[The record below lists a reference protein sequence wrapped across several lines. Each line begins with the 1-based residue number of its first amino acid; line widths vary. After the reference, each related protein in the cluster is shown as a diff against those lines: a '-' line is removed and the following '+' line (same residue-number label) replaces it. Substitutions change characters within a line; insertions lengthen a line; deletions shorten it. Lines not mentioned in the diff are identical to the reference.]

1 MSMEKFIQYEFQVF
15 APVRIGQIAGY
26 AFLDTGAASS
36 RIYQSYTSNLS
47 KSGAAHIQ
55 GVLGTSPV
63 EQCKLDR
70 VTLLGQD
77 FLDVV
82 AKVQPDQ
89 AGGFQALPFPVV
101 MTAGADILFRRILYL
116 ECAAGR
122 VGFLESVP
130 PEWEKRAQ
138 MLDLRFE
145 KGYAFFNVSLGSH
158 GLNEA
163 LDLSAGYSV
172 LNARCL
178 EPLQADLI
186 EQQPEETSD
195 STGAKA
201 WIPVFKHPALEVN
214 GYALGGIRFLLMDLT
229 AVEEA
234 LNVAV
239 DFIFGFNAMVS
250 HNWIVDKSNHRLLI
264 L

>member
-1 MSMEKFIQYEFQVF
+1 MEKFIQYEFQVF
-15 APVRIGQIAGY
+15 VPVRIGQTAGY

-36 RIYQSYTSNLS
+36 RIHQSYARDLS
-47 KSGAAHIQ
+47 KSGAADIQ
-55 GVLGTSPV
+55 GAMGTSRV

-89 AGGFQALPFPVV
+89 AAGFQALPFPVV
-101 MTAGADILFRRILYL
+101 MTAGADILFQRILYL

-122 VGFLESVP
+122 VGFLDSVP
-130 PEWEKRAQ
+130 AEWEKRGQ
-138 MLDLRFE
+138 MVDLRFQ
-145 KGYAFFNVSLGSH
+145 KAHAFLSVSLGPH
-158 GLNEA
+158 GSKA
-163 LDLSAGYSV
+163 AFDLGAGYSV

-178 EPLQADLI
+178 GPLQADLI
-186 EQQPEETSD
+186 EQQTEETSD

-201 WIPVFKHPALEVN
+201 WIRVFEHPSLEVD
-214 GYALGGIRFLLMDLT
+214 GHVLGAVRFLLMDLT
-229 AVEEA
+229 PAEQA
-234 LNVAV
+234 LDVAV
-239 DFIFGFNAMVS
+239 DFIFGFNAMVG
-250 HNWIVDKSNHRLLI
+250 HNWVVDKSNHRLLV